1 MQESAPLTLPVFQ
14 HRDRYT
20 AMPDSYQMQTDTP
33 RSLTAETAAAAEGP
47 TGRRL
52 AQKPAQ
58 LARQQ
63 QGAGDWRAPAELHC
77 ELETTAERPTTA
89 PYPSQGKGAGGART
103 KGARACR
110 NTGRRTRSG
119 RGGGAAGG
127 EGAEATRSR

>member
-20 AMPDSYQMQTDTP
+20 AMPDSQMQTDTP

-77 ELETTAERPTTA
+77 ELETTAEHPTAA
-89 PYPSQGKGAGGART
+89 PYPSQGKGAGGARA
-103 KGARACR
+103 KGAGK